1 MSALFRNPNFTRM
14 FLATVASQLGTIVGN
29 MAFAFYLLDRFS
41 SQPGYASLAELMY
54 SLPTLF
60 VFWAVGVVADRFD
73 RQRIAE
79 HAGWIRVGLT
89 VVLIATLTAGWLPA
103 AFAVL
108 FLRSAVSKFYYPAES
123 AMLQGILKP
132 DQYEQASGLNQTVMG
147 VFTLLS
153 VGIGAAAYH
162 TIGIIGAVATD
173 GIGLALSAWLIRSC
187 RISQEVR
194 LPNGKSS
201 WRTIRFRE
209 VRNDFTEGLGYI
221 QRKPLLLALVSGF
234 LLFGLLNGGFAV
246 LPLYTMKYK
255 LAPDHYTFFSSLFA
269 VFFGIGMLLGSIV
282 GAAIVK
288 KWRPHLVIPAGLLAT
303 SLLGLV
309 LLSATDP
316 WMYLGT
322 ILVIGFTM
330 APVNVAIGGWMP
342 SLVDPRQMGRVSAW
356 NDPLLMLGQSVAL
369 GLIAWLYPHAMS
381 LSFIYVS
388 LSVILFLSFFFYA
401 GTLPRLQRKALAEG
415 AAGSQSSVSSAM

>member
-1 MSALFRNPNFTRM
+1 MKALFRNPNFTRM
-14 FLATVASQLGTIVGN
+14 FVATVASQLGTIVGN
-29 MAFAFYLLDRFS
+29 MAFAFYLLDRFA
-41 SQPGYASLAELMY
+41 SQPGLASFAELMY

-89 VVLIATLTAGWLPA
+89 VLLLLTLIAGWLPA

-108 FLRSAVSKFYYPAES
+108 FLRSAVSKFYFPAES

-132 DQYEQASGLNQTVMG
+132 DQYEQAAGLNQTVMG

-162 TIGIIGAVATD
+162 TIGIMGAVAAD
-173 GIGLALSAWLIRSC
+173 GVGLALSALLIRSL
-187 RISQEVR
+187 RIPASVR
-194 LPNGKSS
+194 LPNGKTA
-201 WRTIRFRE
+201 WRDVRFRE
-209 VRNDFTEGLGYI
+209 VRGDFAEGINYI
-221 QRKPLLLALVSGF
+221 RRKPLLLALVSGF
-234 LLFGLLNGGFAV
+234 LLFGLLNGGFAI

-255 LAPDHYTFFSSLFA
+255 LAPDNYTFFSSLFA
-269 VFFGIGMLLGSIV
+269 VFFGIGMLIGSIV

-288 KWRPHLVIPAGLLAT
+288 KWRPHLTIPAGLLAT
-303 SLLGLV
+303 SLLGLA
-309 LLSATDP
+309 LLTAQNP
-316 WMYLGT
+316 WVYLGI

-342 SLVDPRQMGRVSAW
+342 ALIDPRQMGRVSAW

-369 GLIAWLYPHAMS
+369 ALIAWLYPHAMS
-381 LSFIYVS
+381 LNFIYAS
-388 LSVILFLSFFFYA
+388 LAVILFLSFFFYA
-401 GTLPRLQRKALAEG
+401 GTLPRLQRRERTRMNAAET
-415 AAGSQSSVSSAM
+415 GSVTPNL